1 MLAIVFGVK
10 KFHQYVYGR
19 SFQIITGHKPLLRLL
34 REHKRISSIAASRI
48 QR

>member
-19 SFQIITGHKPLLRLL
+19 SFQIITGYKPLLRLL